1 MLAIAFAA
9 LGVALV
15 VNGLSRESL
24 RREVPRS

>member
-9 LGVALV
+9 LGVAFA